1 MKVMRRIVVLSLLA
15 ALAVPFGFTSDN
27 EGSSAEKKPY
37 KIGDSVEPFTLK
49 CHLGKERDLD
59 KILGEKIVVLDFWNF
74 QCPVSKG
81 FEDQLKAI
89 TEKYKDKDI
98 AFYAV
103 YSNTINSVD
112 AIKKYAEEAKLN
124 YPVLKDEQNKIA
136 DCFGAAVTPE
146 VFVIGKDKK
155 IHYHGAISDN
165 KDAQEAKNHFLTDA
179 LDALLAGKEVEV
191 KESKAFGCTIKRVE
205 K

>member
-15 ALAVPFGFTSDN
+15 ALAVPFGYTS
-27 EGSSAEKKPY
+27 ETAGSLAEKKPY
-37 KIGDSVEPFTLK
+37 KIGDTVEPFTLK
-49 CHLGKERDLD
+49 CQFGHDQDLSKVLGV
-59 KILGEKIVVLDFWNF
+59 KIVVLDFWNF

-89 TEKYKDKDI
+89 AQQYKDKDI
-98 AFYAV
+98 VFYAV
-103 YSNTINSVD
+103 DSNTINSVD

-165 KDAQEAKNHFLTDA
+165 KDAKEAKNHFLTAA
-179 LDALLAGKEVEV
+179 LDSLLAGKEVEV
-191 KESKAFGCTIKRVE
+191 KECKAFGCSIKRAQ